1 MSGKKVLV
9 VEDDS
14 AIRRGLVDALE
25 FAGYGTLEAAD
36 GEAGL
41 EAAVRADCD
50 LILLDLVLPGPDGLS
65 ILREARAAR
74 PTLPVIILT
83 ARGAEDDR
91 VEGLR
96 LGADDYVAKPFSI
109 KELLARVDAVLRR
122 SPERP
127 VDITAVDVPG
137 GTCDFAR
144 LEVRYEDGERA
155 ELTEREAELFRY
167 LAANRGRAIS
177 REEILQR
184 VWRINPYGVDTR
196 TIDMHIAKLREK
208 LRDDPAAPKVIL
220 TVRGKGYSFGE
231 PEGTR

>member
-9 VEDDS
+9 VEDDP

-25 FAGYGTLEAAD
+25 FAGYAVLEAAD
-36 GEAGL
+36 GETGL
-41 EAAVRADCD
+41 EAAVGADCD
-50 LILLDLVLPGPDGLS
+50 LVLLDLVLPGPDGLS

-91 VEGLR
+91 VEGLG

-109 KELLARVDAVLRR
+109 KELLARVEAVLRR

-137 GTCDFAR
+137 GKCDFAR
-144 LEVRYEDGERA
+144 LEVRYDDGGRE

-167 LAANRGRAIS
+167 LAVNRGRAIS

-196 TIDMHIAKLREK
+196 TIDMHIARLREK

-231 PEGTR
+231 PEGTK